1 MFSLRPWAAQIQ
13 PEFHVLRPTQVPC
26 TNSDYAFA
34 YRALTFCG
42 RLSQYRSTSLVFCNC
57 PGSPQTSPVR
67 PYYTDIRNARGLTR
81 IRFRLFPF
89 RSPLLRESLRF
100 LLYPAT
106 EMFHF
111 ADFAPALRVSSLRW
125 RGCPIRKP
133 SDQWSLAP
141 PRSLSQ
147 LTASFFADKCQGILR
162 VPLILF
168 SPFRHCLLFNC
179 HVARGNFAF
188 SPNWWR

>member
-57 PGSPQTSPVR
+57 SGNPQLTPARTS
-67 PYYTDIRNARGLTR
+67 YTDIRNARGLAR

-111 ADFAPALRVSSLRW
+111 ADFAPALAGLRPTPEGLPHSDTFGSMVACASPKLFAAYRVLLR
-125 RGCPIRKP
+125 
-133 SDQWSLAP
+133 
-141 PRSLSQ
+141 
-147 LTASFFADKCQGILR
+147 
-162 VPLILF
+162 
-168 SPFRHCLLFNC
+168 
-179 HVARGNFAF
+179 
-188 SPNWWR
+188 